1 MALKPTKIKNSSQ
14 SGKKN
19 IADELNEVIETAL
32 PTVEETKAELQPVV
46 SKSIMDAIAEET
58 CLEVEAIASMVS
70 DDADNLG
77 GNKAEDFEYSIINED
92 YDDVRYP
99 SDKPIL
105 SIGGKK
111 IELQELPAGKTP
123 FINHSRYHDGDD
135 LIITST
141 DPRSSLGNYSR
152 SRIPTDKKIKW
163 FTATV
168 NDITFNLSSGSQVH
182 IKEGIDGYGWIH
194 DDYQAVS
201 QGPLKRELNVIASKI
216 ECNHLSIEG
225 KCVINNS
232 VLMAQ
237 HYIHIQGCIVVCS
250 NVHSDYN
257 IDIKSSRL
265 SQSGIYGA
273 NYVNITEKS
282 HIDGAYISGL
292 GRITISDS
300 RTTDGFKISLHA
312 RHGVAQPSLD
322 IKGVLVSR
330 FDSFFGDMEKVTK
343 VYQENENR
351 YSDMILRI
359 ERRIDYGVFSGIT
372 DMPFIRVGDHSMLIG
387 GELFTSEEFFGK
399 ACQDTQ
405 PKPVD
410 PTVYRSE
417 DTSFRQNFGMGVLG
431 SGSYY
436 KGSLVWNRAAK
447 VLYGYKHRNL
457 VVGKSGEAMVNALV
471 EQIKSRLGLY
481 VEINNMGL

>member
-19 IADELNEVIETAL
+19 IADELNEVIETQL

-46 SKSIMDAIAEET
+46 RKTLIEALTEEVNSSSPDE
-58 CLEVEAIASMVS
+58 LEA
-70 DDADNLG
+70 ADEFAN
-77 GNKAEDFEYSIINED
+77 NKAADFEYSIVNED

-99 SDKPIL
+99 GDKPVL
-105 SIGGKK
+105 SIAGKK
-111 IELQELPAGKTP
+111 IELLELPAGKTP

-135 LIITST
+135 LIVTST

-168 NDITFNLSSGSQVH
+168 NDITFNLSSGSQVQ
-182 IKEGIDGYGWIH
+182 IKEGIDGYGWVH

-201 QGPLKRELNVIASKI
+201 QGPVKRELNVIASKI

-237 HYIHIQGCIVVCS
+237 HYIHIQGCIVSCS
-250 NVHSDYN
+250 NIHSDYN
-257 IDIKSSRL
+257 IDIKSSRV

-273 NYVNITEKS
+273 NYVNINDKS

-312 RHGVAQPSLD
+312 RHGVLQPALD

-330 FDSFFGDMEKVTK
+330 FDSFFGDMEKATK

-372 DMPFIRVGDHSMLIG
+372 EMPFIRVGDHSMLIG

-410 PTVYRSE
+410 PTLYRSE
-417 DTSFRQNFGMGVLG
+417 ETSFRPNFGVGVLG
-431 SGSYY
+431 GGSYY

-457 VVGKSGEAMVNALV
+457 VVGKSGEAMVNTLV